1 MNQNHR
7 TNWTYVVTVMIVYL
21 FMLGAALISFTHIV
35 DVSHTLGLGWEAYT
49 VPFFIDGFAVLGK
62 IGRSRRFAESTRS
75 AGLKVMASAG
85 LVSLAANVTA
95 GDNLGQQLYGALV
108 VAGFIAAEWYSVKL
122 EAAPPS
128 VAEIDDET
136 RAKRRAAALKGAAT
150 RKAKT
155 AAAKRSARTP
165 RAPRIADTVAEAMA
179 EAATAQAP
187 VSPAPYGR

>member
-1 MNQNHR
+1 MQNHR

-122 EAAPPS
+122 EAAPPT
-128 VAEIDDET
+128 VDEVDDEL

-150 RKAKT
+150 RKAKKT
-155 AAAKRSARTP
+155 AANRRP

-179 EAATAQAP
+179 EASKVEAP